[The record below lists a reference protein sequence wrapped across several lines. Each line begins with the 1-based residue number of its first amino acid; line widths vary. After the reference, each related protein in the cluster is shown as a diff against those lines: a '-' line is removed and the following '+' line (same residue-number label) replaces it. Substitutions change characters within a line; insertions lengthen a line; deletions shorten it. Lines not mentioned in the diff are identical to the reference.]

1 VAHLQVPWPGPWPT
15 PDGSAGVNARQDRD
29 SSAAAW
35 QSNGFVSTRPRTMST
50 NPHCPCPAREARE
63 MGPAGGPCSCLV
75 GVEEEEGNHEG
86 EQAGS
91 FGEGKAQDGVR
102 EKLACD

>member
-1 VAHLQVPWPGPWPT
+1 
-15 PDGSAGVNARQDRD
+15 
-29 SSAAAW
+29 
-35 QSNGFVSTRPRTMST
+35 
-50 NPHCPCPAREARE
+50 